1 MKSKLDGPVAARAR
15 TKVSARSGGHE
26 KSLTRSAVDLSCGS
40 YLKGTSEDDNTSH
53 RMVWD
58 ISAIS
63 VYTMRIAELLGKRIG
78 ISGPQWMILMAI
90 EELGEGSGLS
100 VKAVAAIL
108 HVDSSFVS
116 VQSKELERRGLVW
129 RSRCTTDRRIM
140 LLSLTNKATSRLKPL
155 IPTRSRLD
163 RSIRSDLNGIALL
176 QLSIMLAGLRDRMR
190 KEAAL
195 VAAGE

>member
-1 MKSKLDGPVAARAR
+1 
-15 TKVSARSGGHE
+15 
-26 KSLTRSAVDLSCGS
+26 
-40 YLKGTSEDDNTSH
+40 
-53 RMVWD
+53 MVWD